1 MDTLA
6 KIKRVK
12 ERLNKEMT
20 VFENGEEVKGRV
32 IDLFREEYP
41 EAHNELKKIIAEAFG
56 EEEKYLFYILFGEL
70 CCPAG
75 TELAW
80 EHVKPLTDLKLA

>member
-12 ERLNKEMT
+12 ERLNAEMNVMDKGEKIKGT
-20 VFENGEEVKGRV
+20 VIE
-32 IDLFREEYP
+32 LFRDEYP
-41 EAHNELKKIIAEAFG
+41 EAHREVNRIISETFG
-56 EEEKYLFYILFGEL
+56 EEEKYLFYILFNEL

-80 EHVKPLTDLKLA
+80 EHVKPLADLKLA